1 MTDEEAR
8 EDIKTGHGFISWLAE
23 NLLAVYERYR
33 VRELS
38 PSKALEQT
46 ILCYM
51 ATHAAANYDV
61 ETGLFSEVQW
71 GES

>member
-8 EDIKTGHGFISWLAE
+8 EDIRTGHGFIGWLVE

-33 VRELS
+33 ARELS

-51 ATHAAANYDV
+51 ATHAAANYNA

-71 GES
+71 GKL